1 MYWQVHNQ
9 WLQLLYDGG
18 IVATALFVMFICAA
32 GRNLEKSRELD
43 KVIIPAKATLLAF
56 MVMMVSEIY
65 TYNMGLFFLVPFT
78 MAALPNFA
86 ISHDSETAKNR
97 AELA

>member
-1 MYWQVHNQ
+1 
-9 WLQLLYDGG
+9 
-18 IVATALFVMFICAA
+18 MFICAA

-97 AELA
+97 AKLA